1 MSDNNS
7 MEMRNKNPKG
17 PYYGMFSN
25 RGNAK
30 VQKVVDAARSERM
43 KWRDVELMLY
53 ELSKDRKYPEAWDT
67 AVRDAVYIEL
77 METNDYALSGRIL

>member
-1 MSDNNS
+1 M
-7 MEMRNKNPKG
+7 KT

-30 VQKVVDAARSERM
+30 VQKIVDAARKERM
-43 KWRDVELMLY
+43 RWRDVELMLF
-53 ELSKDRKYPEAWDT
+53 ELCKDKKYLEAWDT